1 MQSLNKILSSN
12 TYVISIIRDI
22 LSGDEEKSKP
32 LELTIYSV
40 MDRLPE
46 FLSFEYSDKTDG
58 GPHCNNG
65 LSGWYYFLPAWI
77 STTTAENERYYYIT
91 QENVYTTFTMPNR
104 ENRQLHPL
112 EPNSYCPPTFPFV
125 RTYGWLCTDLETV
138 SSRELKTL
146 DEYVTVLRKLYKDCE
161 FDGANKDIP
170 LKLFKHCKSNQL
182 RRRA

>member
-1 MQSLNKILSSN
+1 
-12 TYVISIIRDI
+12 
-22 LSGDEEKSKP
+22 
-32 LELTIYSV
+32 

-58 GPHCNNG
+58 GPHCKNG

-91 QENVYTTFTMPNR
+91 QESVYTTFTMPNR

-146 DEYVTVLRKLYKDCE
+146 DECVTVLRKLYKDCE
-161 FDGANKDIP
+161 FDAANKDIP

-182 RRRA
+182 RRRALREPDMTLQNLMDIGRAMEVANSKIHTIEEQCKRAL

>member
-1 MQSLNKILSSN
+1 
-12 TYVISIIRDI
+12 
-22 LSGDEEKSKP
+22 
-32 LELTIYSV
+32 

-146 DEYVTVLRKLYKDCE
+146 TSTLLYYASYTKTVNLTARIKTYHSSYSSTASQTNYGEEHNASLT
-161 FDGANKDIP
+161 
-170 LKLFKHCKSNQL
+170 
-182 RRRA
+182 